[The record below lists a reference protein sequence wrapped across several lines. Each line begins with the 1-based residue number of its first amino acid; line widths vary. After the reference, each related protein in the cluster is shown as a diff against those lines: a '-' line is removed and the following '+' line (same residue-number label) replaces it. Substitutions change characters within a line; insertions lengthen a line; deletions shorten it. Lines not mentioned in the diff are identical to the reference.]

1 MKYFSDVPKHHFT
14 IIEKTYNAGA
24 KKGQSYTSVTLEIGP
39 YRFKRRTVRGEWITF
54 SCNGCQKLGWYE
66 RAKARLLEN
75 GEYEL
80 AHWPK
85 SHPCS

>member
-1 MKYFSDVPKHHFT
+1 M
-14 IIEKTYNAGA
+14 
-24 KKGQSYTSVTLEIGP
+24 LEIGP
-39 YRFKRRTVRGEWITF
+39 YKFKRRTVRGECITF

-66 RAKARLLEN
+66 RASARLLEN

-80 AHWPK
+80 THWPK